1 MADRND
7 LNVTQS
13 TSRAFVVT
21 PTDGVDLMRH
31 TRGLYIGVAGTIRVT
46 HVGDTDATDYPITI
60 GGYIYPWAIKRVH
73 ATGTTATSIIAQ
85 I

>member
-1 MADRND
+1 MADRRD
-7 LNVTQS
+7 LDFTQS
-13 TSRAFVVT
+13 TFRAFAVT
-21 PTDGVDLMRH
+21 PTDGVDLVRH

-46 HVGDTDATDYPITI
+46 HVGDSDPTDYPITV
-60 GGYIYPWAIKRVH
+60 GGYIYPWAVKRVH